1 MWFTPYF
8 KVLGLSVDFNSLLRQ
23 ATWDAYVLALINQ
36 KIDLFLRIYTVQ
48 LLVLIFRCNDR
59 VCGSIFFIYRFR

>member
-1 MWFTPYF
+1 MVLCEINDVWFTPYF

-36 KIDLFLRIYTVQ
+36 KIDR
-48 LLVLIFRCNDR
+48 
-59 VCGSIFFIYRFR
+59 